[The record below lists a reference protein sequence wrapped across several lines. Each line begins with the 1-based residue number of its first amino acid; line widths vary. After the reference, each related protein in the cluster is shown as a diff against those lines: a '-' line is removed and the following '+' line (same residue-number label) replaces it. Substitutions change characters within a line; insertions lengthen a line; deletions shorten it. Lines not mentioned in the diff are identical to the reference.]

1 MTEVLKLTLASLA
14 ARKIRL
20 ALTTFAVVLG
30 VAFVSG
36 SFILADSLRGTFDKI
51 AQEIAGP
58 GWVQVRGIETIDGDE
73 FSRPLVPEELI
84 DELLKTNGV
93 DSAVGNIQGFPRL
106 SFNGELID
114 PGRAP
119 TLAFN
124 STLGSELTAF
134 ITIEGAEP
142 GPGEAMLDVDS
153 ASRYGVSVGDEITV
167 RSQSEPE
174 QFVVSGITS
183 WGEDN
188 GGGAVFVLFDTA
200 TTQRLFGYDKT
211 FMSATVGISA
221 GFEVESVIADLNPL
235 LNELE
240 LEAVTSETVSSE
252 FSAEFDQ
259 FITIFQNALLAFAA
273 ISLIVSAFIINNTF
287 SIVLGQRIKELG
299 LLRSLGATGKQ
310 VQASVI
316 LEGLIIGFIASL
328 IGLFSGIGI
337 AALLK
342 ILIAQAGGGA
352 GLPDGPLVI
361 AGRTWIAAFIVGLV
375 VTLAACL
382 SPARKAATI
391 PPIAALRDNFSLS
404 AKTTNR
410 RSIFGGLLGLAGVL
424 LIIRGVTSNS
434 GAKGQLYALGFGAL
448 LTFLA
453 IALLSQLVA
462 GPMAKFLGWPFA
474 QLAPA
479 SGVLAKENAARNPRR
494 TSSTA
499 SALMIGLAL
508 VAMVLVVGTSFK
520 KTFSAALDTSLK
532 ADYFVDLEQQSF
544 IGFSP
549 KLAQDL
555 QNIEG
560 IETAVGF
567 RGGEGSAEILVNNA
581 AKGVFATEEAG
592 LGLIVDLSLSEGS
605 YSGLNAAGIL
615 VHRDPAT
622 DLDLSIGDSITAVFP
637 VSGSQ
642 TLTVVGIYEDGG
654 ILGNW
659 VIGMNTF
666 ENGFDSALQFDNF
679 VAAKLSKGFTAEDL
693 EEELS
698 TIAAAYPEALIQTK
712 SEFQKTTENR
722 IDQLLVTV
730 NALVGFAVV
739 IAMLGIVNT
748 LILSVFERTREIGL
762 LRAVGMTR
770 RQTRR
775 MVRWEAIIVSVF
787 GGVLGISLGVVLGFV
802 AVQAMPDS
810 FVTEFGVPYG
820 NFLSILILCTVGGA
834 IAAIIPA
841 RRAAKL
847 NILDAIGHV

>member
-1 MTEVLKLTLASLA
+1 M
-14 ARKIRL
+14 
-20 ALTTFAVVLG
+20 
-30 VAFVSG
+30 
-36 SFILADSLRGTFDKI
+36 
-51 AQEIAGP
+51 
-58 GWVQVRGIETIDGDE
+58 
-73 FSRPLVPEELI
+73 
-84 DELLKTNGV
+84 
-93 DSAVGNIQGFPRL
+93 
-106 SFNGELID
+106 
-114 PGRAP
+114 
-119 TLAFN
+119 
-124 STLGSELTAF
+124 
-134 ITIEGAEP
+134 
-142 GPGEAMLDVDS
+142 
-153 ASRYGVSVGDEITV
+153 
-167 RSQSEPE
+167 
-174 QFVVSGITS
+174 
-183 WGEDN
+183 
-188 GGGAVFVLFDTA
+188 
-200 TTQRLFGYDKT
+200 
-211 FMSATVGISA
+211 
-221 GFEVESVIADLNPL
+221 
-235 LNELE
+235 
-240 LEAVTSETVSSE
+240 
-252 FSAEFDQ
+252 
-259 FITIFQNALLAFAA
+259 
-273 ISLIVSAFIINNTF
+273 
-287 SIVLGQRIKELG
+287 
-299 LLRSLGATGKQ
+299 
-310 VQASVI
+310 
-316 LEGLIIGFIASL
+316 
-328 IGLFSGIGI
+328 
-337 AALLK
+337 
-342 ILIAQAGGGA
+342 
-352 GLPDGPLVI
+352 
-361 AGRTWIAAFIVGLV
+361 
-375 VTLAACL
+375 
-382 SPARKAATI
+382 
-391 PPIAALRDNFSLS
+391 
-404 AKTTNR
+404 
-410 RSIFGGLLGLAGVL
+410 
-424 LIIRGVTSNS
+424 
-434 GAKGQLYALGFGAL
+434 
-448 LTFLA
+448 
-453 IALLSQLVA
+453 
-462 GPMAKFLGWPFA
+462 LGWPFA

-532 ADYFVDLEQQSF
+532 ADYFVDLEQRSF

-567 RGGEGSAEILVNNA
+567 RGGEGSAKILVNNA
-581 AKGVFATEEAG
+581 AKDVVATEEAG

-615 VHRDPAT
+615 VHRDPAA

-642 TLTVVGIYEDGG
+642 TLTVVGIFEDGG

-666 ENGFDSALQFDNF
+666 ESGFDSALQFDNF

-693 EEELS
+693 EQELGA
-698 TIAAAYPEALIQTK
+698 IAAAYPEALIQTK

-810 FVTEFGVPYG
+810 FVTDFGVPYG
-820 NFLSILILCTVGGA
+820 NFFSILVLCTLGGA